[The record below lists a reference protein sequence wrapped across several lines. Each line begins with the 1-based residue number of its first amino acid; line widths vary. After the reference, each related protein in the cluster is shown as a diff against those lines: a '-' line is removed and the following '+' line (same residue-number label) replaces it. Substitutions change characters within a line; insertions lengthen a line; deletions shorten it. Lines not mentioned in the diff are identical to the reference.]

1 MYRTIKIRL
10 HATKVQKEHLL
21 AYEEVYH
28 TDLQDLIHQLHKHPS
43 SIRYADLCFSDAIEV
58 HSRWLLYQTAL
69 KMFNRQ
75 LAHKKTSYGF
85 YAIGCYRLIGELKTF
100 LHRCGE
106 IL

>member
-10 HATKVQKEHLL
+10 HATKEQKEHLL

-58 HSRWLLYQTAL
+58 HSRWLLCLLYTSR
-69 KMFNRQ
+69 KYHNYKIRD
-75 LAHKKTSYGF
+75 KKREKQRNVSK
-85 YAIGCYRLIGELKTF
+85 LN
-100 LHRCGE
+100 
-106 IL
+106 